1 MQNASLF
8 IVMIVMAKNIE
19 PENQALNGPRHPR
32 ETNGVSDPAKPAHEE
47 ELVQTIS
54 VKPPKPQTPNSAGE
68 VLKRTAILAAISA
81 GVAALIKKT
90 IYPFMVE
97 HQPDIPIRIPDEVGF
112 FGGGV
117 AGASALLLLRKK
129 IGNKPMSRRDFF
141 PVIGSGIGAL
151 IGGMVA
157 KPGLPKPQAEPTHSR
172 EDCTDGG
179 KIDT

>member
-1 MQNASLF
+1 MTKHLS
-8 IVMIVMAKNIE
+8 E
-19 PENQALNGPRHPR
+19 DSGLNGPKHPR
-32 ETNGVSDPAKPAHEE
+32 EVNGVSEPAQPTHEE

-54 VKPPKPQTPNSAGE
+54 VKPPKPNTPNSAGE

-97 HQPDIPIRIPDEVGF
+97 HQPSIPIRVPDEVGF

-141 PVIGSGIGAL
+141 PVIGSGIGAV

-157 KPGLPKPQAEPTHSR
+157 RPAAAKPQTEPTHSR
-172 EDCTDGG
+172 EECHDESE
-179 KIDT
+179 IDSSSSI